1 MSAPALNLSLSALER
16 RDEFVGRHIGPDDT
30 AVVRMLA
37 TLGVDSLDALIAQTV
52 PAAIRSPAPLDLPP
66 PLPEP
71 LALARLRDIARRNV
85 VKKSLLG
92 QGYYGTH
99 VPAVILRNLFE
110 NPGWYTAY
118 TPYQAEIAQGR
129 LEALM
134 NFQQMVIDL
143 TGMEIANA
151 SLLDEA
157 TAAAEAMAMAR
168 RMSKAQGN
176 AFFVDATVFPQTR
189 AVLETRAAGFG
200 FELIFGEPEEAA
212 RHDVFGALLQYPAA
226 HGGLCDLSAPI
237 AALHARGAVV
247 AVACDLLA
255 LTLLKPPG
263 EMGADIA
270 LGSAQRF
277 GVPMGYGGPHAA
289 FFATREAFVRAMP
302 GRIIGVS
309 KDARGK
315 TAYRMTLQTR
325 EQHIRREKANSNI
338 CTSQVLLA
346 NMAGMYAVWH
356 GPQGLATIAARV
368 HRLTALLARA
378 LGAEGSFFD
387 TFEVKVGAGGTASLL
402 AAAAAAGY
410 NLRRVGDQTIGVS
423 CDETTTREDIAA
435 VARLF
440 GKQLPSEDGLCAIP
454 PGLQRQSP
462 FLTHPV
468 FNSHHSEHALLRYLK
483 RLQNRDL
490 ALDQAMIPLGSCTMK
505 LNPAAAMLPVS
516 WPEFAE
522 MHPFAPRE
530 QAAGYRALFDELEN
544 QLKAITGFDA
554 VSLQPNA
561 GSQGEY
567 AGLMAIRRYHESRG
581 EGARKICLIPKSA
594 HGTNPASAQMCG
606 LEVVAV
612 ACDEQGNVD
621 LADLAAQAERHAADL
636 ACLMLTYPST
646 HGVFEAAVKDMC
658 ALVHA
663 HDGQVYMDGAN
674 LNAQVG
680 LTRPADIGADVCH
693 INLHKTF
700 AIPHGGGGPGMGPIG
715 VKAHLAPFL
724 PGHQGQGSVSA
735 APWGSA
741 SILPISWMYI
751 TLLGGEGLA
760 RATKIAIL
768 NANYLATRLAPH
780 YPVLY
785 TGAQGR
791 VAHECILDLRA
802 LKAATGVSESDV
814 AKRLM
819 DYGFHAPTVSFPV
832 PGTLMIEPTES
843 EDLAELDRFC
853 AALIAIRDEIGRIE
867 RGEWPLDTSPLR
879 QAPHTAADLVGEWT
893 RPYSRELAVFPLPWV
908 ATNKFWPHVNRI
920 DDVHGD
926 RNLCCTCVTPEA
938 GD

>member
-1 MSAPALNLSLSALER
+1 
-16 RDEFVGRHIGPDDT
+16 
-30 AVVRMLA
+30 
-37 TLGVDSLDALIAQTV
+37 
-52 PAAIRSPAPLDLPP
+52 
-66 PLPEP
+66 
-71 LALARLRDIARRNV
+71 
-85 VKKSLLG
+85 
-92 QGYYGTH
+92 
-99 VPAVILRNLFE
+99 
-110 NPGWYTAY
+110 
-118 TPYQAEIAQGR
+118 
-129 LEALM
+129 
-134 NFQQMVIDL
+134 
-143 TGMEIANA
+143 
-151 SLLDEA
+151 
-157 TAAAEAMAMAR
+157 

-581 EGARKICLIPKSA
+581 EGARLIEDTRNRPGELGAARVGHDAEGAELVASFLNGEKSRRA
-594 HGTNPASAQMCG
+594 
-606 LEVVAV
+606 
-612 ACDEQGNVD
+612 ACQ
-621 LADLAAQAERHAADL
+621 R
-636 ACLMLTYPST
+636 
-646 HGVFEAAVKDMC
+646 
-658 ALVHA
+658 
-663 HDGQVYMDGAN
+663 
-674 LNAQVG
+674 
-680 LTRPADIGADVCH
+680 
-693 INLHKTF
+693 
-700 AIPHGGGGPGMGPIG
+700 
-715 VKAHLAPFL
+715 LAPFGRRQARELVIGGEFRLDDAGSAVREARDIFGQAVIGLGAEHKIDRWCAAAYFL
-724 PGHQGQGSVSA
+724 PLGLCDAACDADGEALA
-735 APWGSA
+735 APV
-741 SILPISWMYI
+741 
-751 TLLGGEGLA
+751 LLGLQIAQPAKLGIDLLGRFLADMAGVQDDDIGIFRRVDFAIASGRHDIDHAGRIIDVHLAAIRLHEDFLARPDRLGGLA
-760 RATKIAIL
+760 LVR
-768 NANYLATRLAPH
+768 R
-780 YPVLY
+780 
-785 TGAQGR
+785 G
-791 VAHECILDLRA
+791 
-802 LKAATGVSESDV
+802 ATGWRVVIVHCVRSS
-814 AKRLM
+814 
-819 DYGFHAPTVSFPV
+819 PQ
-832 PGTLMIEPTES
+832 GT
-843 EDLAELDRFC
+843 
-853 AALIAIRDEIGRIE
+853 
-867 RGEWPLDTSPLR
+867 
-879 QAPHTAADLVGEWT
+879 Q
-893 RPYSRELAVFPLPWV
+893 
-908 ATNKFWPHVNRI
+908 VN
-920 DDVHGD
+920 
-926 RNLCCTCVTPEA
+926 P
-938 GD
+938 